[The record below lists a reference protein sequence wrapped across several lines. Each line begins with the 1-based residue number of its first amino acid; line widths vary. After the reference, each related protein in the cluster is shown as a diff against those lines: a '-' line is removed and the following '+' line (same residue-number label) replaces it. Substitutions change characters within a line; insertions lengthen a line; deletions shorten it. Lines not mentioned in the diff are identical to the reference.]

1 MKYTNLHEIMTS
13 QEFREFLETESTSA
27 LNTSSIDTL
36 LKTSISKDKISILV
50 GDSNIPNLIN
60 KFLNYVAPTK

>member
-27 LNTSSIDTL
+27 LNNSSIDTL
-36 LKTSISKDKISILV
+36 LKSSTSKDKISILV
-50 GDSNIPNLIN
+50 GDSHIPNLIH
-60 KFLNYVAPTK
+60 KFLNYVTPSK

>member
-27 LNTSSIDTL
+27 LNNSSIDTL
-36 LKTSISKDKISILV
+36 LKTSSSKDKISILV
-50 GDSNIPNLIN
+50 GDSNIPNLIH
-60 KFLNYVAPTK
+60 KFLNYVTPTK